1 MSLPIGLGYANFIII
16 IMKTDLQNVLNWESV
31 LNW

>member
-16 IMKTDLQNVLNWESV
+16 MKIDLQNVLNWESV